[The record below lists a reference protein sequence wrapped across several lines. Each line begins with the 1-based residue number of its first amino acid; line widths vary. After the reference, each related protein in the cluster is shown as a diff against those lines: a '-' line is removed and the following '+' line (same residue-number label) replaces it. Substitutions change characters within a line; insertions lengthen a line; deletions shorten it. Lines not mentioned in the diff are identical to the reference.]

1 MYQKIEQI
9 TDTHGEWVDGR
20 PSRMFTYLKMY
31 RTRDR
36 SLISFY
42 SFSWAYKMERIIVN
56 TYNERVKV
64 FYRKFLSAEM

>member
-9 TDTHGEWVDGR
+9 TDTRGEWVDG

>member
-9 TDTHGEWVDGR
+9 TDTRGEWVDGR
-20 PSRMFTYLKMY
+20 PSRMFTHLKMY

-42 SFSWAYKMERIIVN
+42 SFSWACKMERIIVN

-64 FYRKFLSAEM
+64 FYRKFLSAEI